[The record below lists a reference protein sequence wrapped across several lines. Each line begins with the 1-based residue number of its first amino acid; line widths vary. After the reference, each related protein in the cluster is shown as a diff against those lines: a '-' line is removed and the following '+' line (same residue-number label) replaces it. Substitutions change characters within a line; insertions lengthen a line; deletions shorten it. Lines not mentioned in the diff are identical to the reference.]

1 MEKIESRDMEV
12 HGSEGADTSRLRP
25 VVDIFSRL
33 SVACKS
39 RSLYSADHPAARDAV
54 ALLHAVME
62 DSLAE
67 LPRLSVQVVKDSL
80 VFEGQ
85 EVGGGSQSLRRL
97 ASRIRFL
104 NIQEISV
111 TAGATLE
118 EAAALVEL
126 LSSEPEEVDAAGG
139 PEAFLMAKGAANIAV
154 LESASTRAEEEEA
167 SQEAGVLEAPETEE
181 REEAP
186 PSLPGEVED
195 LLELLLYPEELGRKL
210 MGLGGE
216 DGSPLS
222 GAALADAIHAFLES
236 ALAMVSKDFPQL
248 EATCYRSVAE
258 SILFLRTEVRNL
270 LLARNMLPRL
280 GTGRMSS
287 AVLVQFSPQEMAD
300 MLSHFFPTVPEL
312 TPKAGA
318 ILRSVGYRESEVGLA
333 LRLLRDRL
341 VDLGQVPPE
350 LLPPLPGE
358 KGDGRE
364 ASRERLPDLD
374 EMQSILEEYTEEEL
388 EEIRAISR
396 FDPSMDMPVE
406 TAPMLVDLLRRGGNL
421 LNPGKAVE
429 LLQQDFWSL
438 AMSGRLDLAAMVLQG
453 VGEVLSHADPALDP
467 YRSDLRRMIEEAAA
481 EKVMQRVIQIA
492 CENRGDP
499 RSLEGLRDYMAVLGE
514 KGISAMVEA
523 LGAEED
529 MSVRK
534 FIIDT
539 LTALC
544 RDRVALLGAHVND
557 PRWFLVR
564 NLVTIMAR
572 LHNQETLP
580 FLRVTFDHPNP
591 KVRYET
597 IRALGLTG
605 GREACDLLMRG
616 LGDADEK
623 VRVLCIRWLG
633 RLQEIRAVSPL
644 VRMLEDRDPGAESP
658 AIKKEIVI
666 SLGEIEAPEAFEV
679 LRKYRSKQKLLN
691 RAEWLEVNAA
701 AAEAMERLAAK
712 FPHLGRMA

>member
-1 MEKIESRDMEV
+1 MEQVENRDTDTQL
-12 HGSEGADTSRLRP
+12 SEGADASRLRP
-25 VVDIFSRL
+25 VLDIFSRL

-54 ALLHAVME
+54 SLLHAVME

-67 LPRLSVQVVKDSL
+67 MARINVQVVKDSL

-85 EVGGGSQSLRRL
+85 VVGSGSESLRRL

-104 NIQEISV
+104 NIQEISI
-111 TAGATLE
+111 TAGASLD

-126 LSSEPEEVDAAGG
+126 LASELEEVEEAGG
-139 PEAFLMAKGAANIAV
+139 PETFLMARGAVNISV
-154 LESASTRAEEEEA
+154 TESASARSVEEA
-167 SQEAGVLEAPETEE
+167 MEEQGLLPTLETEE

-186 PSLPGEVED
+186 AVLPEEVED

-210 MGLGGE
+210 MALSAE
-216 DGSPLS
+216 DGSPLA
-222 GAALADAIHAFLES
+222 GAGLCDAIFSFLES
-236 ALAMVSKDFPQL
+236 ALAMVSRDFPQL

-270 LLARNMLPRL
+270 LLVRNMLPRL
-280 GTGRMSS
+280 GAGSMSS
-287 AVLVQFSPQEMAD
+287 AVLGQFSPQEMTD
-300 MLSHFFPTVPEL
+300 MLSHFFPTIPEL

-318 ILRSVGYRESEVGLA
+318 ILKAVGFRESEAGLA

-350 LLPPLPGE
+350 LLPPLPRQGKE
-358 KGDGRE
+358 RE
-364 ASRERLPDLD
+364 ETSRERLPDLD
-374 EMQSILEEYTEEEL
+374 EMQSILGEYREEEL
-388 EEIRAISR
+388 EEIKAISL
-396 FDPSMDMPVE
+396 FDPAAEMPAE

-421 LNPGKAVE
+421 LNPGKVVE
-429 LLQQDFWSL
+429 LMQQVFWSL

-453 VGEVLSHADPALDP
+453 ASEILSRADPALDP

-481 EKVMQRVIQIA
+481 EKVMQHVIQFA

-499 RSLEGLRDYMAVLGE
+499 RSLEGLKDYMAVLGE
-514 KGISAMVEA
+514 RGISAMVEA

-544 RDRVALLGAHVND
+544 RDRVALLGAHIND

-572 LHNQETLP
+572 LHSQETLP
-580 FLRVTFDHPNP
+580 FLRLTMEHPNP
-591 KVRYET
+591 KVRYES

-605 GREACDLLMRG
+605 GREASELLMRG
-616 LGDADEK
+616 LSDADEK
-623 VRVLCIRWLG
+623 ARVLCIRWLG
-633 RLQEIRAVSPL
+633 RLQEVRAVGPL
-644 VRMLEDRDPGAESP
+644 VRMLEDREPGAESP
-658 AIKKEIVI
+658 AIKKEIII

-679 LRKYRSKQKLLN
+679 LKKYRYKQKLLS
-691 RAEWLEVNAA
+691 RAEWLEVNQA
-701 AAEAMERLAAK
+701 AAEAMERLKAK